1 MSDLTPVQAER
12 NYRRGYH
19 QGFDDAVE
27 IIFKLLE
34 DEMPYQE
41 VYPLAAVYTNLLGV
55 WRAEENT
62 PPVPPPPF
70 RLEQIQ
76 EVLALRRGLQEV
88 QP

>member
-1 MSDLTPVQAER
+1 MSEVTPFQAER

-19 QGFDDAVE
+19 QGFDDAIE
-27 IIFKLLE
+27 IIFKLL
-34 DEMPYQE
+34 DEMSPQE
-41 VYPLAAVYTNLLGV
+41 VYPLAAVYTNLLGI
-55 WRAEENT
+55 WRAEEHT

-70 RLEQIQ
+70 RLEQVQ